1 MEAKVILAK
10 LLPIF
15 DFTMEESRRLA
26 TRRELRVTVK
36 PHPTLMMTVQMAN

>member
-10 LLPIF
+10 LLPVF
-15 DFTMEESRRLA
+15 DFSMEERRRLA

-36 PHPTLMMTVQMAN
+36 PHPTLEMSVQLAK